1 MKSTMNT
8 LVQKY
13 IFKVGD
19 VKKRQKRIDFYFHFF
34 FIPALLS
41 YNLGSSTENGEGKF
55 QLMLLIMN
63 FPSMN
68 FPSQEKTRW
77 QEFQK
82 TSVALY

>member
-1 MKSTMNT
+1 MKSMMNT

-34 FIPALLS
+34 IPALLS
-41 YNLGSSTENGEGKF
+41 YNLGSSTENGEEKF
-55 QLMLLIMN
+55 QLMLLI
-63 FPSMN
+63 MN